1 MRLFVIMM
9 ALAGAV
15 FTGGCDKES
24 CDCPAFPNGDTVKV
38 TIKEKIVVYNCC
50 KDGLAIGFNSVKE
63 DSRCP
68 DGFNCIAM
76 NPVWAGTAK
85 ISIAINSLQLTEL
98 EIGKPKQINFSDHTY
113 TLVLTDLTPHP
124 KSGLPTDPNSYE
136 AEIVVSR
143 D

>member
-1 MRLFVIMM
+1 MRHLVIML
-9 ALAGAV
+9 ALAGAL
-15 FTGGCDKES
+15 FTAGCDKES

-38 TIKEKIVVYNCC
+38 AIKKKVAVYNCC
-50 KDGLAIGFNSVKE
+50 KDGLAISFNSVKE

-68 DGFNCIAM
+68 DGFTCITT
-76 NPVWAGTAK
+76 PVWTGTAK
-85 ISIAINSLQLTEL
+85 IAVRINSLVMAEL
-98 EIGKPKQINFSDHTY
+98 EIGRPNQINLGDHTY

-136 AEIVVSR
+136 AEIIVSR